1 MSMEKALEHTL
12 EAAEMFQR
20 CADIAREGE
29 EVSHFVNAA
38 RILKII
44 AQEMPKPPPKPPHY
58 ESNIID
64 YFEHAYKR
72 QSK

>member
-1 MSMEKALEHTL
+1 MSMDKALEHTL
-12 EAAEMFQR
+12 EAAELFQR
-20 CADIAREGE
+20 CADTAREGE
-29 EVSHFVNAA
+29 EISHFINAA

-44 AQEMPKPPPKPPHY
+44 AQEMPKPPTEPHY